1 MTEQTTQKN
10 LIAPRVSPG
19 TIVANL
25 ENIVDM
31 LKSEDIDKKTIARML
46 VTSAA
51 NVRLLFELQA
61 DEETGE
67 FRLQNYGQAWALA
80 DLLRNGDMVPSSYKT
95 DEQVVIG
102 LMKAMEIG
110 VSPISGLANIMIIN
124 NRPSVWGDLAQA
136 LVQRTGVWE
145 KHSKEELNGPAPG
158 PEVGLDKW
166 PNDYGFRF
174 SVWRKGNPEP
184 FVGEYTVGR
193 AKRAQLWG
201 NTKKMPWITD
211 PVSMLFNRARAFAI
225 REGFADK
232 LFGMGIIEEQQDFE
246 VERRQIDGGELK
258 HVSLAD
264 DEPETEVPGQPNYSE
279 RGAPETPQDDPA
291 TADATSGGREPE
303 TASDGAET
311 DGERLI

>member
-1 MTEQTTQKN
+1 MTGTQV
-10 LIAPRVSPG
+10 ARRVSPD
-19 TIVANL
+19 TIAANL
-25 ENIVDM
+25 ETIIDM
-31 LKSEDIDKKTIARML
+31 LKAEEPDKKQIARIL
-46 VTSAA
+46 LTSAA
-51 NVRLLFELQA
+51 NVRMLFELEA
-61 DEETGE
+61 DPESGE

-145 KHSKEELNGPAPG
+145 RHLKEELNGPAPG
-158 PEVGLDKW
+158 PDIALDKW

-174 SVWRKGNPEP
+174 SIWRKGNPEP

-193 AKRAQLWG
+193 AKRAGLWG
-201 NTKKMPWITD
+201 NTKKVPWITD
-211 PVSMLFNRARAFAI
+211 PISMLFNRARAFGI

-232 LFGMGIIEEQQDFE
+232 LFGMGIIEEQRDFE
-246 VERRQIDGGELK
+246 QPGRAVDGGDLTP
-258 HVSLAD
+258 HVNLAD
-264 DEPETEVPGQPNYSE
+264 DEPETEPAMPPNYAE
-279 RGAPETPQDDPA
+279 RGAPESAQDERELEG
-291 TADATSGGREPE
+291 ATSGGPDTENAAGGPE
-303 TASDGAET
+303 GGAG
-311 DGERLI
+311 GENKLI